1 MKKSRSAEGLPPRLL
16 ATVWLPFALSYSLSQ
31 FFRSVNA
38 VLSPDLVRELGLN
51 PSELGMLTSAYML
64 TFAAVQLPFG
74 LLLDSHGPRRVN
86 AGLLLVAAAG
96 SAMFGYGH
104 GLATLTFA
112 RALIGLGVALC
123 LMASMKAYLQWFS
136 PSVIAT
142 LNGWTMAAGGLG
154 ALAAT
159 APVEAALHFIDWRS
173 MFYAMSVLTCAFAAL
188 LFWTV
193 PEKPGKPHET
203 WRESVAGLQVVA
215 RDPLFWKMG
224 ILSAMMSG
232 TSLAMLGLWIA
243 PWLRDVAGL
252 ARHEVGLMLAWM
264 AAALTAGFA
273 TMGTLSDWLGRRGV
287 ESMTIYLSG
296 LGVAI
301 CMLLLITL
309 GVSVAVPLVIG
320 LYSFAG
326 ASGQLVY
333 VMLSR
338 RFPHELAGRVST
350 ANNMLSFTG
359 AFIVQWGIGAVIN
372 LWPVNGEHYAFE
384 GYRTAFGGMVVLQ
397 VIAFIVVAL
406 SRKNASTLGLRGE
419 DV

>member
-1 MKKSRSAEGLPPRLL
+1 MRPMRSTLPLRLL
-16 ATVWLPFALSYSLSQ
+16 ATVWLPFGLSYGLSQ
-31 FFRSVNA
+31 FYRSVNA
-38 VLSPDLVRELGLN
+38 VLSPDLVRELAIN

-64 TFAAVQLPFG
+64 TFAVVQLPFG

-86 AGLLLVAAAG
+86 AGLLLVAALG
-96 SAMFGYGH
+96 SALFAFGH
-104 GLATLTFA
+104 SLPMLTFA
-112 RALIGLGVALC
+112 RGLIGLGVALC

-136 PSVIAT
+136 PSVIAS
-142 LNGWTMAAGGLG
+142 LNGWTMAVGGLG

-159 APVEAALHFIDWRS
+159 APVEFVLRFMDWRTL
-173 MFYAMSVLTCAFAAL
+173 FYVLAVLTCLVAAVVY
-188 LFWTV
+188 WVV
-193 PEKPGKPHET
+193 PEKPSQSRET
-203 WRESVAGLQVVA
+203 WRESLAGLAVVG

-232 TSLAMLGLWIA
+232 TSLAMLGLWFA

-264 AAALTAGFA
+264 AASLTAGFA
-273 TMGTLSDWLGRRGV
+273 VMGTLSDWLGRRGV

-296 LGVAI
+296 LAIAI
-301 CMLLLITL
+301 CMLVLVAL
-309 GVSVAVPLVIG
+309 GVTTALPVIVG

-338 RFPHELAGRVST
+338 RFPHALAGRVST
-350 ANNMLSFTG
+350 ANNMMSFSG

-372 LWPVNGEHYAFE
+372 LWPVEGQHYAFE
-384 GYRTAFGGMVVLQ
+384 GYRAAFGIMVVLQ
-397 VIAFIVVAL
+397 VLAFMAVAL
-406 SRKNASTLGLRGE
+406 ARKSAAAVSLQSG
-419 DV
+419 D